1 MRRIDNAGVCSP
13 IRPPIRC
20 SSNYREVCGVETPKE
35 GTIRDFEEYI
45 REMRDPE
52 GGGLV
57 EEALAADGAA
67 ETWDAVRG
75 VHLAFELIIVC
86 ELLIYC
92 QVSNACS
99 TWSNQ
104 ISYLARYRAKRR

>member
-1 MRRIDNAGVCSP
+1 
-13 IRPPIRC
+13 
-20 SSNYREVCGVETPKE
+20 
-35 GTIRDFEEYI
+35 
-45 REMRDPE
+45 MRDPE

-92 QVSNACS
+92 
-99 TWSNQ
+99 
-104 ISYLARYRAKRR
+104 